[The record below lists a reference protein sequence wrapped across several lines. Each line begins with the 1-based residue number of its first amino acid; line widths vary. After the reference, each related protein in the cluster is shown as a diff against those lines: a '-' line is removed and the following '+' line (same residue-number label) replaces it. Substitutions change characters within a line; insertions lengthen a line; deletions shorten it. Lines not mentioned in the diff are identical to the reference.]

1 MIAGYSNCDTFPLT
15 ALGSLQTFALLPP
28 VLNQSFTNGSN
39 ADKAPFLNYSII
51 QPATCLSSTLCAN
64 YCLPPRYRF
73 SLIIE
78 YTPLQEDEDGTAFK
92 RDIRC

>member
-39 ADKAPFLNYSII
+39 ADKAPFLNLFTV
-51 QPATCLSSTLCAN
+51 QPATRLSSSLCA
-64 YCLPPRYRF
+64 
-73 SLIIE
+73 E
-78 YTPLQEDEDGTAFK
+78 GVWKEDKSAIVFVWAGGC
-92 RDIRC
+92 R